1 MKRVIFHSKH
11 ALMMTLVMTL
21 LLGGAVP
28 LVFTVVAQLLFPTAA
43 NGNIIM
49 RDGKPIGSEL
59 LGQAFASEKY
69 FWGRPSATTP
79 PYNAAASGASNYSF
93 GNANLLEKANERMK
107 HYEAGE
113 KIPLSLVTASG
124 SGLDP
129 HVTPQAAAFQAGR
142 VAKARKLDVK
152 KIETLIADTTESPH
166 LGFIGAARVN
176 VLRLNMALDEMAHET
191 Q

>member
-1 MKRVIFHSKH
+1 MKRLIHHSKH

-28 LVFTVVAQLLFPTAA
+28 LVFTVVAQLLFPTAS
-43 NGNIIM
+43 NGSIVM
-49 RDGKPIGSEL
+49 RDGKAIGSTL
-59 LGQAFASEKY
+59 LGQEFVSEKY

-93 GNANLLEKANERMK
+93 GNATLLEKANERMS
-107 HYEAGE
+107 HYPTGE

-129 HVTPQAAAFQAGR
+129 HITPQAAYFQAKR
-142 VAKARKLDVK
+142 VAKARKLEVK
-152 KIETLIADTTESPH
+152 KIETLIADITESPH
-166 LGFIGAARVN
+166 LGFIGVARIN
-176 VLRLNMALDEMAHET
+176 VLKLNMALDGLHEK
-191 Q
+191 